1 MPSAS
6 QERPFIKTSSGVIW
20 HDGNHPALVGF
31 ESPQE
36 SSKEDPPSS
45 LFEVRLQLPFGADE
59 CLATSYLASASH
71 PDQPARV

>member
-1 MPSAS
+1 MTPVSVEE
-6 QERPFIKTSSGVIW
+6 QGHDEKTTSTDS
-20 HDGNHPALVGF
+20 ALVVF

-59 CLATSYLASASH
+59 CLATSYLASTSH
-71 PDQPARV
+71 PDQPA

>member
-1 MPSAS
+1 MTPVSVEE
-6 QERPFIKTSSGVIW
+6 QGHDEKTTSTY
-20 HDGNHPALVGF
+20 PALVGF
-31 ESPQE
+31 ESPQG

-45 LFEVRLQLPFGADE
+45 LFEVRLQVPFGAE

>member
-1 MPSAS
+1 MTPVSVEE
-6 QERPFIKTSSGVIW
+6 QGHDEKTTST
-20 HDGNHPALVGF
+20 DPALVGF

-45 LFEVRLQLPFGADE
+45 LFEVRLQLPFGAE

-71 PDQPARV
+71 PDQPAG